1 MTPLNFNKMA
11 VSSCNYLKFGICG
24 LYTTKFWMKKKIKKA
39 VFEPKP
45 SNIWKKLRF
54 LPKNAKNAIFESK
67 MAKMTQMGWKLAKIN
82 FKVLSKKLTEQNF
95 DFLHFFIFLA
105 KIIRKLT
112 KNGQKWHFRVI
123 FGNKTQKISEIR
135 KKIKILILKCLDKI
149 SFTTFF

>member
-24 LYTTKFWMKKKIKKA
+24 LYTTKFWMKKKISKKP

-54 LPKNAKNAIFESK
+54 LPKNAKNAIFETK

-95 DFLHFFIFLA
+95 DFLLFFCFFSFFWPKLSENWPKMA
-105 KIIRKLT
+105 FSGDFWPKIP
-112 KNGQKWHFRVI
+112 KNLGDTEKNQNSDPKKSC
-123 FGNKTQKISEIR
+123 KTN
-135 KKIKILILKCLDKI
+135 
-149 SFTTFF
+149 FV